1 MKKYIISV
9 TDEGDGD
16 RVRRREVICCG
27 ESGNDLLWSYA
38 YILTQRQAW

>member
-1 MKKYIISV
+1 MNERELKKDIISV

-27 ESGNDLLWSYA
+27 ES
-38 YILTQRQAW
+38 